1 MSDAE
6 LSLRVGELSRRL
18 SELERKVDYMLKAL
32 NIDYQIPAEPQY
44 MAQIRT
50 LVAAHKVIDAIKLYR
65 ESTGASLADAKN
77 FVDHM

>member
-6 LSLRVGELSRRL
+6 LSMRVGDLSRRL

-44 MAQIRT
+44 MEQVRT
-50 LVAAHKVIDAIKLYR
+50 LVAAHKVIDAIKVYR
-65 ESTGASLADAKN
+65 ENTGVSLADAKT
-77 FVDHM
+77 FIDHM